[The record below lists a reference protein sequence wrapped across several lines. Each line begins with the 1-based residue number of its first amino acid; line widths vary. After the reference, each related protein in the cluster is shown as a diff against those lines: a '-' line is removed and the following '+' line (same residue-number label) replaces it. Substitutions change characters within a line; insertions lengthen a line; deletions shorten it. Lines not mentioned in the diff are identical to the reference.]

1 MSILKTITG
10 TIRAGLSGKEITT
23 QYSRPRHTSKH
34 EDYLFTQPYKKTDL
48 TYEDYQEMLRD
59 PQIKSGFEL
68 IRALLL
74 SRKLIITPASDEE
87 EDIEIAAKIE
97 RTLNNMTYPLRKVRN
112 DIYTAIQY
120 GYSVSE
126 LIYTP
131 REDNDYIGFERI
143 RPIPIDTLTDCFRYN
158 DTGDVETVVQTVDN
172 EDISIP
178 AEKCLIYTYNEEF
191 GDRAGTGLLD
201 ALYDIWYRK
210 QKLETLRLIYLQK
223 HEGPTLVAYMDDPQY
238 KDLARDQLDEIKEGR
253 TNATFGANDR
263 VEVLESSHRGEG
275 FDRAIEYC
283 NTMIYRLLG
292 IGTLI
297 MGQQEGK
304 GAYAQSQ
311 TQDKVMGIR
320 FDGVHED
327 IAAELQVKV
336 NELCE
341 LNWSVSEYPTV
352 SFETF
357 EEKNLIELIN
367 ALKPLLDTAAVD
379 PMDHWFRSLI
389 RDVVGR
395 YSDVDTNELLEDNS
409 DVLVHE
415 DIVEPTVDEQGAGQ
429 SPEQSALIDEVSDI
443 IPVKEE

>member
-23 QYSRPRHTSKH
+23 QYSRPRNTTQNNTLFGYTYNKNGPTQ
-34 EDYLFTQPYKKTDL
+34 EDY
-48 TYEDYQEMLRD
+48 EAMLRD
-59 PQIKSGFEL
+59 PQIKSGFEH
-68 IRALLL
+68 IRMFLL
-74 SRKLIITPASDEE
+74 SRKIIITPASDDP
-87 EDIEIAAKIE
+87 EDIEIARKTE
-97 RTLNNMTYPLRKVRN
+97 QTLNNMKYPLRKVRN
-112 DIYTAIQY
+112 DIYTALAY

-126 LIYTP
+126 VLYTK
-131 REDNDYIGFERI
+131 EKNKDYIGIERI
-143 RPIPIDTLTDCFRYN
+143 RPIPIDTLNDCFVY
-158 DTGDVETVVQTVDN
+158 DDKGDIETVIQRVDN
-172 EDISIP
+172 EDIPIP
-178 AEKCLIYTYNEEF
+178 ADKCLIYTYDEKF
-191 GDRAGTGLLD
+191 GDREGQGLLD
-201 ALYDIWYRK
+201 SLYDLWY
-210 QKLETLRLIYLQK
+210 QKKKIETLRLIYLQK
-223 HEGPTLVAYMDDPQY
+223 HEGPTLVAFMDDPQY

-275 FDRAIEYC
+275 FDKAIDYY
-283 NTMIYRLLG
+283 NTMMYRVMG

-304 GAYAQSQ
+304 GAYSQSQ
-311 TQDKVMGIR
+311 TQEKVMSIR
-320 FDGVHED
+320 FDGIHED

-336 NELCE
+336 NDWCN
-341 LNWSVSEYPTV
+341 LNWDLTEYPTV
-352 SFETF
+352 GFETF

-409 DVLVHE
+409 DVLVH
-415 DIVEPTVDEQGAGQ
+415 DHIVEPTVDEQGAGQ
-429 SPEQSALIDEVSDI
+429 SPEQSALIDEVSEI